1 LAEVKRENKV
11 LPIRIFINFLKTNT
25 MTEKITFNELRK
37 IKDTLPDGS
46 MHRIA
51 EELGLDVETVRNYFG
66 GANYAHGKSV
76 GMHIEQGPNGGIVLL
91 DDTTILEKAQE
102 ILHGH

>member
-1 LAEVKRENKV
+1 
-11 LPIRIFINFLKTNT
+11 

-91 DDTTILEKAQE
+91 DDTTILEKAQD

>member
-1 LAEVKRENKV
+1 LAELKRIFEACSIT
-11 LPIRIFINFLKTNT
+11 LFINFLKTNK

-91 DDTTILEKAQE
+91 DDTTILEKAQS
-102 ILHGH
+102 ILQGH

>member
-1 LAEVKRENKV
+1 MKQKNHV
-11 LPIRIFINFLKTNT
+11 LPIRIFINFLKTNI

-51 EELGLDVETVRNYFG
+51 DELGLDVETVRNYFG